1 MPSRRLALASLAAAA
16 LLSVLAPARALSM
29 EPVADASRPVDVQ
42 VVDRMRGT
50 RPLPLIDHR
59 GTTWVAG
66 QPGDRYAVRLTNRTN
81 ARVMVVLSVD
91 GVNAVSG
98 ETAATGQ
105 VGYVLSPWQTFDVTG
120 WRKSD
125 QETAAFYFTSITD
138 SYAGRT
144 ARPQNV
150 GVIGAAV
157 FREWVAVRSMPAPV
171 EPSPPVPP
179 PGTAADRE
187 ERLSL
192 RRGEAGAAG
201 DLAAAARAQPSLG
214 AAPPSASPAPA
225 AREELA
231 RARPEAPAADRSAAP
246 QESRLGT
253 GHGER
258 VWSPVQQTTFERA
271 SSRPADVVQI
281 RYDSHRNLVA
291 AGVLPAPTPRVSP
304 RPNPFPAYV
313 PDPA

>member
-1 MPSRRLALASLAAAA
+1 MPSRRFTLSSFAAAA
-16 LLSVLAPARALSM
+16 LIAALPAAQAFSTGS
-29 EPVADASRPVDVQ
+29 DRPVDVQ
-42 VVDRMRGT
+42 VVDRSRGA

-66 QPGDRYAVRLTNRTN
+66 QPGDRYAVRLTNRSN

-91 GVNAVSG
+91 GVNVVSG

-105 VGYVLSPWQTFDVTG
+105 VGYVLSPWQTFDVPG

-125 QETAAFYFTSITD
+125 QETAAFYFTSIAD

-144 ARPQNV
+144 ERPQNV

-157 FREWVAVRSMPAPV
+157 FRERVVARPLPAPV
-171 EPSPPVPP
+171 EPSWSGAARERDALASMRRNEAGPAADSLAKAQPSGSAAAPPA
-179 PGTAADRE
+179 TAAPEQRE
-187 ERLSL
+187 
-192 RRGEAGAAG
+192 
-201 DLAAAARAQPSLG
+201 AAAA
-214 AAPPSASPAPA
+214 AP
-225 AREELA
+225 LA
-231 RARPEAPAADRSAAP
+231 LADESTARPR
-246 QESRLGT
+246 QEHRLGT

-258 VWSPVQQTTFERA
+258 VWSPIQHTTFERA

-281 RYDSHRNLVA
+281 RYDSHQNLLA
-291 AGVLPAPTPRVSP
+291 AGILPQPRPLP
-304 RPNPFPAYV
+304 RPVPNPFPAYV